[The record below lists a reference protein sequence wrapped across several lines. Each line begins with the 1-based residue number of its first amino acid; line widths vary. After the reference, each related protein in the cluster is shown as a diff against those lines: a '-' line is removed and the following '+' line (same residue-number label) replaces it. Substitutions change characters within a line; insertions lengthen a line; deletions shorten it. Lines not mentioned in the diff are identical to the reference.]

1 MSEYIFCRNKAVTT
15 EEEYWQIIAGRM
27 FMEQD

>member
-1 MSEYIFCRNKAVTT
+1 VTT

-27 FMEQD
+27 FMEQDWKSCTSW